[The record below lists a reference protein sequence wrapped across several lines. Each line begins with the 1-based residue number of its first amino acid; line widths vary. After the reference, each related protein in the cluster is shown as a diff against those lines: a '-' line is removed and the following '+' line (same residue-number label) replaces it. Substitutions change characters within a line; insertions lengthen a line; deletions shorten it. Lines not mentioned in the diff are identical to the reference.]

1 MRAGKLRAR
10 VTIEQ
15 PDGEV
20 TEGYNSSSR
29 VFVAWEKDVHVE
41 ILGVS
46 GGETFRGVK
55 VEATTTHL
63 VHMRWIEGLTTLMRF
78 DWGGRK
84 LNILSILEPDVRRRE
99 LNVVCKETI

>member
-20 TEGYNSSSR
+20 GAYNQSSR
-29 VFVAWEKDVHVE
+29 VFVAWKKNVPVE
-41 ILGVS
+41 IAGVS
-46 GGETFRGVK
+46 GGESFRGVK
-55 VEATTTHL
+55 VDATTTHI
-63 VHMRWIEGLTTLMRF
+63 VHMRWIDGLTTEMRF
-78 DWGGRK
+78 DWDGRK

-99 LNVVCKETI
+99 LNVMCKETI